1 MASSESSKT
10 VFLAMSVNFSIGVAK
25 SIIATITMSSAM
37 FSEAVHSFVDTGNQF
52 LLWFGIKQAK
62 KSNPKIYP
70 LGRGREEYF
79 WTLVVAVLIFTIGGL
94 VSLEHGIESLSHPKK
109 LENLS
114 ISLTLLIVS
123 IILESYVLKKAIS
136 ELKRGKAKNKGI
148 LKLLK
153 ESTDGPLIAIV
164 VEDFAATLGLIFALV
179 GTVLSFITQ
188 NSVYDSISAISI
200 GILLMVSGIFLGYEM
215 KHLIT
220 GESISNEK
228 LKKIKQL
235 ISSNEQVLNLSNL
248 KILPIG
254 SNQYLALINLDYR
267 DSLKDEEIIT
277 VNSSLINSIKNSEP
291 SISEIYFNPQ
301 KDIIILWKLIKTIC
315 RKSKFK

>member
-277 VNSSLINSIKNSEP
+277 VNSSLINSIKISEP

-301 KDIIILWKLIKTIC
+301 
-315 RKSKFK
+315 